1 LRIAALALALVTL
14 TAAAAR
20 MSTEHRAS
28 GVLTLGKWS
37 YLPGSAVRVSVDGFG
52 PPYGTATIG
61 ALGIENG
68 LLRVP
73 LNATPGDAFV
83 VAGNAAGLATATA
96 HVAAPPDGKFPLLA
110 VASYDAGIA
119 LHDAAT
125 FAPLGLLATGG
136 GAPSDVAIDARNRIV
151 ATDTQGSALTI
162 AAIAPWNVSRVDGV
176 PVGDELAMDSAT
188 GAIFATN
195 RDVDGS
201 GALTRVDASGSV
213 TVVKTGLTA
222 EGLAVD
228 ARRGLVYV
236 ANVNDGTVAV
246 VDAATMRVTRR
257 FAAVARVFSLALS
270 PDGSRLY
277 AVSNQSTGSP
287 FSAPG
292 CVVTIALD
300 TPKPHVVARSANLTF
315 PIGIALDP
323 ATARLFVT
331 DEEDDAI
338 DVLDARTLRPALAPL
353 STCRTPWKPTIDGRR
368 LYVACARADAI
379 DVVDLNTLR
388 RVKGAPF
395 ATASYPLAV
404 AVWHP

>member
-1 LRIAALALALVTL
+1 MRIAALALAFVAL

-20 MSTEHRAS
+20 DSTDQRAT
-28 GVLTLGKWS
+28 GTLALGHWA
-37 YLPGSAVRVSVDGFG
+37 YLPGSAIRISVDGFG
-52 PPYGTATIG
+52 PPYGTAVIG
-61 ALGIENG
+61 SA
-68 LLRVP
+68 RVDGGVLHVP
-73 LNATPGDAFV
+73 DDASAGEDFV
-83 VAGNAAGLATATA
+83 VAGNNVGLATALA
-96 HVAAPPDGKFPLLA
+96 RVAAPPDGKRPLLA
-110 VASYDAGIA
+110 VASYDSGIA
-119 LHDAAT
+119 MHDGAT

-136 GAPSDVAIDARNRIV
+136 GAASDVAVDSRNRIV
-151 ATDTQGSALTI
+151 ATDTQGSALTV
-162 AAIAPWNVSRVDGV
+162 ATIAPWNVSRIDGV
-176 PVGDELAMDSAT
+176 PVGDEIAVDPAT

-201 GALTRVDASGSV
+201 GALTRVDANGSV
-213 TVVKTGLTA
+213 TLVKTGLTA

-257 FAAVARVFSLALS
+257 FNAVARVFSLALS

-292 CVVTIALD
+292 CVVAIALD
-300 TPKPHVVARSANLTF
+300 TPSPHVVARSGRLTF

-323 ATARLFVT
+323 ANARLFVT
-331 DEEDDAI
+331 DEEDDAVDI
-338 DVLDARTLRPALAPL
+338 LDARTLHARRRRLP
-353 STCRTPWKPTIDGRR
+353 TCRTPWKPTIDGQR
-368 LYVACARADAI
+368 LYIACARADAI
-379 DVVDLNTLR
+379 DVIDMRTLH

-395 ATASYPLAV
+395 ATAGYPLAV

>member
-1 LRIAALALALVTL
+1 LRIAALALAFVGL

-20 MSTEHRAS
+20 DSTAQRAS
-28 GVLTLGKWS
+28 GALAFGNWA
-37 YLPGSAVRVSVDGFG
+37 YLPGSMVRITVDGFG
-52 PPYGTATIG
+52 PPYGTEVVG
-61 ALGIENG
+61 NG
-68 LLRVP
+68 VVDHGVLRVP
-73 LNATPGDAFV
+73 GDAAPGDDFV
-83 VAGNAAGLATATA
+83 VAGNTVGLAAATLRI
-96 HVAAPPDGKFPLLA
+96 AAPPDGKRPLLA

-119 LHDAAT
+119 IHDAT
-125 FAPLGLLATGG
+125 SFAPLGLLATGG
-136 GAPSDVAIDARNRIV
+136 GAPSDVAVDARNRIV
-151 ATDTQGSALTI
+151 ATDTQGTSLSVASL
-162 AAIAPWNVSRVDGV
+162 APWSVSRIDGV
-176 PVGDELAMDSAT
+176 PVGDELAIDSAT
-188 GAIFATN
+188 RAIFATN

-201 GALTRVDASGSV
+201 GALTRIDASGNV
-213 TVVKTGLTA
+213 ARVKTGLTA

-228 ARRGLVYV
+228 SKRGLVYV

-300 TPKPHVVARSANLTF
+300 TPAPRVVARSAKLTF
-315 PIGIALDP
+315 PIGIALDSS
-323 ATARLFVT
+323 TGRLFVT
-331 DEEDDAI
+331 DEEDDAV
-338 DVLDARTLRPALAPL
+338 DVLDARTLHSVAAPL

-379 DVVDLNTLR
+379 DVIDLTTLHR
-388 RVKGAPF
+388 IKGAPF
-395 ATASYPLAV
+395 ATAPYPLAV

>member
-1 LRIAALALALVTL
+1 MRIAALALAFVGL

-20 MSTEHRAS
+20 DSLDQRAT
-28 GVLTLGKWS
+28 GTLALGNWA
-37 YLPGSAVRVSVDGFG
+37 YLPGSTIRISVDGFG
-52 PPYGTATIG
+52 PPYGTAIVG
-61 ALGIENG
+61 SASVSGGI
-68 LLRVP
+68 LRVP
-73 LNATPGDAFV
+73 GNAAPGEDFV
-83 VAGNAAGLATATA
+83 VAGNAVGLATALA
-96 HVAAPPDGKFPLLA
+96 RVAAPPDGKQPLIA
-110 VASYDAGIA
+110 VASYDSGIA
-119 LHDAAT
+119 MHDAAT

-136 GAPSDVAIDARNRIV
+136 GAPSDVAIDTLNRVV
-151 ATDTQGSALTI
+151 ATDTQGTALSV
-162 AAIAPWNVSRVDGV
+162 ASIAPWNVSRIEGV
-176 PVGDELAMDSAT
+176 PVGDEIAVDSAT

-201 GALTRVDASGSV
+201 GALTRIDANGRV
-213 TVVKTGLTA
+213 TLVKTGLTA

-257 FAAVARVFSLALS
+257 FDAVARVFSLALS

-292 CVVTIALD
+292 CVVAIALD
-300 TPKPHVVARSANLTF
+300 TASPHVVARSAKLTF

-323 ATARLFVT
+323 ATAHLFVT
-331 DEEDDAI
+331 DEEDDAVDI
-338 DVLDARTLRPALAPL
+338 LDARTLRSVAAPL
-353 STCRTPWKPTIDGRR
+353 STCRTPWKPTIDARR
-368 LYVACARADAI
+368 LYVACARGDAI
-379 DVVDLNTLR
+379 DVIDVRTLH

-395 ATASYPLAV
+395 ATAGYPLAV

>member
-1 LRIAALALALVTL
+1 LRIAALALAFVGL

-20 MSTEHRAS
+20 DSTDRRATGALAFGS
-28 GVLTLGKWS
+28 WA
-37 YLPGSAVRVSVDGFG
+37 YLPGSTIRISVNGFG
-52 PPYGTATIG
+52 PPYGTAVIG
-61 ALGIENG
+61 SG
-68 LLRVP
+68 RVDGGVLHVP
-73 LNATPGDAFV
+73 DDAAPGEEFV
-83 VAGNAAGLATATA
+83 VAGNNVGLATALA
-96 HVAAPPDGKFPLLA
+96 RVAAPPDGKRPLLA
-110 VASYDAGIA
+110 VASYDSGIA
-119 LHDAAT
+119 MHDAAT

-136 GAPSDVAIDARNRIV
+136 GAPSDVAVDSRNRIV
-151 ATDTQGSALTI
+151 ATDTQGSALSV
-162 AAIAPWNVSRVDGV
+162 ASIAPWSVSRIDGV
-176 PVGDELAMDSAT
+176 PVGDEIAVDSAT

-201 GALTRVDASGSV
+201 GALTRVDANGSV
-213 TVVKTGLTA
+213 TLVKTGLTA

-228 ARRGLVYV
+228 AKRGLVYV

-246 VDAATMRVTRR
+246 VDAATMRVTHR
-257 FAAVARVFSLALS
+257 FNAVARVFSLALS

-292 CVVTIALD
+292 CVVAIALD
-300 TPKPHVVARSANLTF
+300 TASPHVVARSGVLTF

-323 ATARLFVT
+323 ASARLYVT
-331 DEEDDAI
+331 DEEDDAV
-338 DVLDARTLRPALAPL
+338 DVLDARTLRPAGAPL
-353 STCRTPWKPTIDGRR
+353 PTCRTPWKPTIDGRR

-379 DVVDLNTLR
+379 DVIDMRTLH

-395 ATASYPLAV
+395 ATAGYPLAV